1 MTVPHGTNDVPSPY
15 IGMERQAIGGE
26 WRQGGSGRWN
36 VDSDP
41 YSGDTIVE
49 IKLATRQ
56 DVDAAYGAAKSA
68 QRGWRNRLPDERA
81 QAMYRAA
88 AIIDERREE
97 ITSWLV
103 RESGSTRIASL
114 MS

>member
-1 MTVPHGTNDVPSPY
+1 MFPRPISAWSARPSAVNGAKEVPAV
-15 IGMERQAIGGE
+15 GM
-26 WRQGGSGRWN
+26 S
-36 VDSDP
+36 SDP